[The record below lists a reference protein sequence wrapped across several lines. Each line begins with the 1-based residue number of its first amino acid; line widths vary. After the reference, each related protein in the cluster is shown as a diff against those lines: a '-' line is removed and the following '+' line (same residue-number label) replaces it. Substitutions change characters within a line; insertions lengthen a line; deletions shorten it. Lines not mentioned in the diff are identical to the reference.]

1 MKLDKILNTLFL
13 AAACFVLL
21 FAHMS
26 VAEISADEREK
37 IQDAVPSRACAQ
49 PAEPRKLLITTLNVK
64 KGQPGYGHKSIPHGL
79 LAFQLLGEKTGAYD
93 VVVSN
98 DTLMFTKENLAQ
110 FDAVCFLN
118 TAGVLWSDPT
128 LRMNLLDFVSQ
139 GGGFIGIHAA
149 GATFVQWPEY
159 WQFPAFGEMLGAYE
173 DGGHP
178 WAPDE
183 TITLKVEESEHPLTS
198 MFKTNTFEIQDE
210 VFQFRA
216 PYSRDALRILLTI
229 DTDKTDMNP
238 DRRFLA
244 ERLADKDF
252 AMSWIRQY
260 GKGRVFY
267 TSLGHNP
274 EIYWNAPVLEHMLA
288 GIQYALGD
296 LPADAT
302 PSTQIKHKDKK

>member
-1 MKLDKILNTLFL
+1 MKLDKILYTVFLFT
-13 AAACFVLL
+13 AGFVLL
-21 FAHMS
+21 LTHIS
-26 VAEISADEREK
+26 VADISTEEREK
-37 IQDAVPSRACAQ
+37 IENAIPQKTMAQ
-49 PAEPRKLLITTLNVK
+49 PEQPRKILITTLNVK
-64 KGQPGYGHKSIPHGL
+64 KGQPGYGHKSIAHGI
-79 LAFQLLGEKTGAYD
+79 LAFQLMGEKTGAYD

-98 DTLMFTKENLAQ
+98 DTLMFTKENLQQ

-118 TAGVLWSDPT
+118 TAGILWTDPT
-128 LRMNLLDFVSQ
+128 LRMNLLDFVSH

-159 WQFPAFGEMLGAYE
+159 WQFPAFGQMLGAYE

-183 TITLKVEESEHPLTS
+183 TITLKVEEPDHPLTS
-198 MFKTNTFEIQDE
+198 MFEKINFDIQDE

-229 DTDKTDMNP
+229 DTEKTDMNP
-238 DRRFLA
+238 DRRFLP
-244 ERLADKDF
+244 ERYADKDF
-252 AMSWIRQY
+252 AMSWIREY

-274 EIYWNAPVLEHMLA
+274 HIYWNAPVLEHILA

-296 LPADAT
+296 VPADAT
-302 PSTQIKHKDKK
+302 PSGQLKLKN

>member
-1 MKLDKILNTLFL
+1 LSHI
-13 AAACFVLL
+13 
-21 FAHMS
+21 S
-26 VAEISADEREK
+26 VADISADEREK
-37 IQDAVPSRACAQ
+37 IQNAVPKKSMAQ
-49 PAEPRKLLITTLNVK
+49 PAEARKLLITTLNVK
-64 KGQPGYGHKSIPHGL
+64 EGHPGYGHKSLPHGV
-79 LAFQLLGEKTGAYD
+79 LAFQLMGEQTGAYD

-98 DTLMFTKENLAQ
+98 DTLMFTAENLKQ
-110 FDAVCFLN
+110 FDAICFLN
-118 TAGVLWSDPT
+118 TAGIPWTDPT

-159 WQFPAFGEMLGAYE
+159 WQFPAFGQMLGAYE

-183 TITLKVEESEHPLTS
+183 TITLKVEEPDHPLTS
-198 MFKTNTFEIQDE
+198 MFENVNFDIQDE

-238 DRRFLA
+238 ERRFLPQ
-244 ERLADKDF
+244 RYADKDF

-267 TSLGHNP
+267 SSLGHNP
-274 EIYWNAPVLEHMLA
+274 HIYWNAPVLEHFLA

-296 LPADAT
+296 LEADAT
-302 PSTQIKHKDKK
+302 PSNQLKIKK